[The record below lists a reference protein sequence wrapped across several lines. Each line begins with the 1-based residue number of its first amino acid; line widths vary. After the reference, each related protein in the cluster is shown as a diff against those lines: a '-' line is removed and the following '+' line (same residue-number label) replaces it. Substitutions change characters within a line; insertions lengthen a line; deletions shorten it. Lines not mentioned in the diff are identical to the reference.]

1 MADKEATL
9 KLTLKSDGF
18 KAGLSD
24 AEKAAKKAG
33 DSMGKQISKGLSDAG
48 KAGLDALKGSISNLK
63 SAVMGVAGI
72 AGGFGVV
79 EFARRAIASESA
91 FKKLAFQIRAGTG
104 EMANWKNMQ
113 RDAQATALKFGHTT
127 EEIGKSISDLY
138 QAVGDPKFAQD
149 ASKVVAE
156 MATGAHEPLETMTNL
171 AGGLNEKFGITAQQL
186 PDVLA
191 SVVSLGNKGGVS
203 VGDLADKIG
212 IIGANAK
219 GAGLD
224 GEKGFKLL
232 VGMLN
237 IADNATGT
245 LKKGI
250 TGVTGIIEG
259 ITNNTLGESLKK
271 NLQFDLAKAKKQGLE
286 FDDILGQIIE
296 KSGGSHDN
304 LAKVFAGDQ
313 LKVVTELAKVYQ
325 EGFDSTKGSKAEKT
339 KGAWAAY
346 EQAIADALR
355 RFDLLEHAEARPQ
368 ALSLGIRQRLQLA
381 AACLHRPEVL
391 ILDEPTSGVDPA
403 ARDLFWRRLVQLSR
417 QEKVTIFVSTHF
429 MNEAERCDRM
439 SMMHAGKVLDSD
451 VPAKLVEK
459 RGAKTLEEAF
469 IGYLIEAEGGTV
481 APAGPTEAA
490 NTAIQTPATHTEH
503 IGHNAEGFSLRRML
517 SYLWREALELQ
528 RDPVRATLALGGSL
542 LLMFAIGFGI
552 TLDVEDL
559 SYAVLDRD
567 QTTLSQSY
575 TLNLAGSRYF
585 TEHPPIVDYED
596 LDRRMRSGELSLAI
610 EIPAGFAR
618 DVLRGQNVQIGAWLD
633 GAMPQ
638 RAETVQ
644 GYVQGMHQHW
654 LLVQASERGGASA
667 AGNASVETR
676 FRYNPDVK
684 SLPAMVPAV
693 IPLLLLML
701 PAMLTALAVVREK
714 ETGSI
719 TNLYVTPVTRI
730 EFLLGKQLPY
740 VGLAMVNFL
749 LMSLLAVTIFGV
761 PVKGSFLTL
770 ALAALIFSFAAT
782 GMGLLA
788 SAVTRSQIA
797 AMFFAMIGTLIPAT
811 QFAGLIDPVS
821 SLEGSSKFIGEIYPA
836 THMISISRGVFSK
849 ALGLADLTGPLWS
862 MLISVPVILGVAV
875 LLLKKQER

>member
-1 MADKEATL
+1 
-9 KLTLKSDGF
+9 
-18 KAGLSD
+18 
-24 AEKAAKKAG
+24 
-33 DSMGKQISKGLSDAG
+33 MGKQISKGLSDAG

-104 EMANWKNMQ
+104 EMMNWKNMQ

-250 TGVTGIIEG
+250 GGVTGIIEG

-346 EQAIADALR
+346 EAAIADASKS
-355 RFDLLEHAEARPQ
+355 
-368 ALSLGIRQRLQLA
+368 ALTVKDIQ
-381 AACLHRPEVL
+381 E
-391 ILDEPTSGVDPA
+391 EA
-403 ARDLFWRRLVQLSR
+403 AREMETPEKKIATAMEKLAQVFTSEKFSHAFTQLSDFI
-417 QEKVTIFVSTHF
+417 KV
-429 MNEAERCDRM
+429 
-439 SMMHAGKVLDSD
+439 
-451 VPAKLVEK
+451 
-459 RGAKTLEEAF
+459 
-469 IGYLIEAEGGTV
+469 
-481 APAGPTEAA
+481 
-490 NTAIQTPATHTEH
+490 
-503 IGHNAEGFSLRRML
+503 
-517 SYLWREALELQ
+517 
-528 RDPVRATLALGGSL
+528 
-542 LLMFAIGFGI
+542 
-552 TLDVEDL
+552 
-559 SYAVLDRD
+559 
-567 QTTLSQSY
+567 
-575 TLNLAGSRYF
+575 
-585 TEHPPIVDYED
+585 
-596 LDRRMRSGELSLAI
+596 
-610 EIPAGFAR
+610 
-618 DVLRGQNVQIGAWLD
+618 
-633 GAMPQ
+633 
-638 RAETVQ
+638 
-644 GYVQGMHQHW
+644 
-654 LLVQASERGGASA
+654 
-667 AGNASVETR
+667 
-676 FRYNPDVK
+676 
-684 SLPAMVPAV
+684 
-693 IPLLLLML
+693 
-701 PAMLTALAVVREK
+701 
-714 ETGSI
+714 
-719 TNLYVTPVTRI
+719 
-730 EFLLGKQLPY
+730 
-740 VGLAMVNFL
+740 
-749 LMSLLAVTIFGV
+749 
-761 PVKGSFLTL
+761 
-770 ALAALIFSFAAT
+770 
-782 GMGLLA
+782 
-788 SAVTRSQIA
+788 
-797 AMFFAMIGTLIPAT
+797 
-811 QFAGLIDPVS
+811 
-821 SLEGSSKFIGEIYPA
+821 
-836 THMISISRGVFSK
+836 
-849 ALGLADLTGPLWS
+849 
-862 MLISVPVILGVAV
+862 
-875 LLLKKQER
+875 